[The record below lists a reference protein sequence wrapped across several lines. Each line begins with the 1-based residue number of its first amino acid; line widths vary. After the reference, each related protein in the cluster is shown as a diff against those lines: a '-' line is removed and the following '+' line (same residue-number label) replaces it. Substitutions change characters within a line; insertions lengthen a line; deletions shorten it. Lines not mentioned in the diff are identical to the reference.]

1 MDIREI
7 RIGDIVTTN
16 GKPMGTKEGDYYQV
30 IEIDSKNMLDDL
42 VGSAAIE
49 SVSDKYSRVGA
60 WVDYLNP
67 IPLTDELLLNIGAKE
82 IKIVEHHYLY
92 IGNKEQSILLHHS
105 RYAYVLT
112 AEYYRISV
120 RKPIKYLHQ
129 LQHELYDAGI
139 EFKIE
144 L

>member
-30 IEIDSKNMLDDL
+30 IEIDSKNKLDDL

-67 IPLTDELLLNIGAKE
+67 IVLTDEIIKKIGFTPIGDSRFALTDAALLKYDAINYMF
-82 IKIVEHHYLY
+82 VT
-92 IGNKEQSILLHHS
+92 
-105 RYAYVLT
+105 RYTHKL
-112 AEYYRISV
+112 
-120 RKPIKYLHQ
+120 IKYIHQ
-129 LQHELYDAGI
+129 LQHEIWEAGI
-139 EFKIE
+139 ELKIE